1 MVVEKTTDSEWRE
14 SFQLLVENISQS
26 FLQTDG
32 SQTTPSLTF
41 EWFKRYQIASSLMKD
56 VEWTPKLRI
65 LTKEMYKKFLLPET
79 EINYKEEDGKQIIF
93 IKGIAIFVS
102 KMLKPMKQ
110 LKGEHPDVEEI
121 KINGLKSVHID
132 CDLDNEIW
140 HGINIGI
147 VTDKLIV
154 DDITDNNAQTS
165 TGFCWN
171 VSGKNAQDQ
180 PMGDNLLLF
189 SSILV

>member
-1 MVVEKTTDSEWRE
+1 
-14 SFQLLVENISQS
+14 
-26 FLQTDG
+26 
-32 SQTTPSLTF
+32 
-41 EWFKRYQIASSLMKD
+41 MKD

-79 EINYKEEDGKQIIF
+79 EINYKKEDGKKIIF
-93 IKGIAIFVS
+93 IKGIALFVS
-102 KMLKPMKQ
+102 KMLQLMKQ
-110 LKGEHPDVEEI
+110 LKDEHPDVEEI
-121 KINGLKSVHID
+121 KIVGLKSVHID

-154 DDITDNNAQTS
+154 DDTTDNNAQTW

-180 PMGDNLLLF
+180 PMGETIFFLF
-189 SSILV
+189 SLIPV